1 MGIQV
6 VPDETAVERVAVVES
21 AEVVPDVVSAL
32 EVVDAAQDGS
42 GVVEVVPYEVVQMTI
57 SKKLLDVVGE

>member
-1 MGIQV
+1 MCIQV
-6 VPDETAVERVAVVES
+6 VPDETAVERVVVVES

>member
-1 MGIQV
+1 MCIQV
-6 VPDETAVERVAVVES
+6 VPDETAVERVVVVES

-42 GVVEVVPYEVVQMTI
+42 GVVEIVPYEVVQMTI